1 MAFFM
6 DPGAMFLGC
15 LGPSEQKFL
24 VMETNLSKKNKLIKQ
39 ISKASDM
46 VPFSDF
52 LLEFMDRYGLNNLRE
67 STVEQLEE
75 FISNRNII
83 PLLGEAPQRCLF

>member
-1 MAFFM
+1 
-6 DPGAMFLGC
+6 
-15 LGPSEQKFL
+15 
-24 VMETNLSKKNKLIKQ
+24 METNLSKKNELIKQ
-39 ISKASDM
+39 ISKTSDM

-75 FISNRNII
+75 FISSRNII
-83 PLLGEAPQRCLF
+83 PLLGEAP

>member
-1 MAFFM
+1 
-6 DPGAMFLGC
+6 
-15 LGPSEQKFL
+15 
-24 VMETNLSKKNKLIKQ
+24 METNLSKKNKLRKQ

-83 PLLGEAPQRCLF
+83 PLLGETP

>member
-1 MAFFM
+1 
-6 DPGAMFLGC
+6 
-15 LGPSEQKFL
+15 
-24 VMETNLSKKNKLIKQ
+24 METNLSKKRELIKQ

-52 LLEFMDRYGLNNLRE
+52 LLEFMDSYGLNNLRE

-83 PLLGEAPQRCLF
+83 PLLGEAP

>member
-1 MAFFM
+1 
-6 DPGAMFLGC
+6 
-15 LGPSEQKFL
+15 
-24 VMETNLSKKNKLIKQ
+24 MEMNLSKKNKLIKQ

-83 PLLGEAPQRCLF
+83 PLLGEAPKRRLF

>member
-1 MAFFM
+1 
-6 DPGAMFLGC
+6 
-15 LGPSEQKFL
+15 
-24 VMETNLSKKNKLIKQ
+24 METNLSKKRKLIKQ

-52 LLEFMDRYGLNNLRE
+52 LLEFMDRYGLYNLRE

-83 PLLGEAPQRCLF
+83 PLLGETP

>member
-1 MAFFM
+1 
-6 DPGAMFLGC
+6 
-15 LGPSEQKFL
+15 
-24 VMETNLSKKNKLIKQ
+24 MEINLSKKSELIKQ

-83 PLLGEAPQRCLF
+83 PLLGEAP

>member
-1 MAFFM
+1 
-6 DPGAMFLGC
+6 
-15 LGPSEQKFL
+15 
-24 VMETNLSKKNKLIKQ
+24 
-39 ISKASDM
+39 M

-52 LLEFMDRYGLNNLRE
+52 LLEFMDCYGLNNLRE

-83 PLLGEAPQRCLF
+83 PLLGEAP

>member
-1 MAFFM
+1 
-6 DPGAMFLGC
+6 
-15 LGPSEQKFL
+15 
-24 VMETNLSKKNKLIKQ
+24 METNLSKKNELIKQ

-83 PLLGEAPQRCLF
+83 SLLGEAP

>member
-1 MAFFM
+1 
-6 DPGAMFLGC
+6 
-15 LGPSEQKFL
+15 
-24 VMETNLSKKNKLIKQ
+24 METNLSKKRKLIKQ

-83 PLLGEAPQRCLF
+83 PLLGETP

>member
-1 MAFFM
+1 
-6 DPGAMFLGC
+6 
-15 LGPSEQKFL
+15 
-24 VMETNLSKKNKLIKQ
+24 
-39 ISKASDM
+39 M

-83 PLLGEAPQRCLF
+83 PLLGEAPQGVFFNINLAERRKQSGNKVKKSQNQQG

>member
-1 MAFFM
+1 M
-6 DPGAMFLGC
+6 
-15 LGPSEQKFL
+15 KI
-24 VMETNLSKKNKLIKQ
+24 NLSKKSELIKQ

-52 LLEFMDRYGLNNLRE
+52 LLEFMDRYGLNNLQE

-83 PLLGEAPQRCLF
+83 PLLGEAP

>member
-1 MAFFM
+1 
-6 DPGAMFLGC
+6 
-15 LGPSEQKFL
+15 
-24 VMETNLSKKNKLIKQ
+24 METNLSKTSELIKQ

-67 STVEQLEE
+67 PTVEQLEE

-83 PLLGEAPQRCLF
+83 SLLGEAP

>member
-1 MAFFM
+1 
-6 DPGAMFLGC
+6 
-15 LGPSEQKFL
+15 
-24 VMETNLSKKNKLIKQ
+24 METNLSKKIELIKQ

-83 PLLGEAPQRCLF
+83 PLLGKTP

>member
-1 MAFFM
+1 
-6 DPGAMFLGC
+6 
-15 LGPSEQKFL
+15 
-24 VMETNLSKKNKLIKQ
+24 METNLSKKNKLIKQ

-75 FISNRNII
+75 FISNRNIS

>member
-1 MAFFM
+1 
-6 DPGAMFLGC
+6 
-15 LGPSEQKFL
+15 
-24 VMETNLSKKNKLIKQ
+24 METNLSKKRKLIKQ

-46 VPFSDF
+46 VPFSDS

-83 PLLGEAPQRCLF
+83 PLLGETP

>member
-1 MAFFM
+1 
-6 DPGAMFLGC
+6 
-15 LGPSEQKFL
+15 
-24 VMETNLSKKNKLIKQ
+24 METNLSKKNKLIKQ

-83 PLLGEAPQRCLF
+83 PLLGETP

>member
-1 MAFFM
+1 
-6 DPGAMFLGC
+6 
-15 LGPSEQKFL
+15 
-24 VMETNLSKKNKLIKQ
+24 METNLSKKNKLIKQ

-52 LLEFMDRYGLNNLRE
+52 LLEFMDRYGVNNLRE

-83 PLLGEAPQRCLF
+83 PLLGEVP

>member
-1 MAFFM
+1 
-6 DPGAMFLGC
+6 
-15 LGPSEQKFL
+15 
-24 VMETNLSKKNKLIKQ
+24 METNLSKKNKLIKTDQ
-39 ISKASDM
+39 QGIRYGA
-46 VPFSDF
+46 FSDF

-83 PLLGEAPQRCLF
+83 PLLGEAPQRCLFNINLAERRKQSGNKVKKSQNQQG

>member
-1 MAFFM
+1 
-6 DPGAMFLGC
+6 
-15 LGPSEQKFL
+15 
-24 VMETNLSKKNKLIKQ
+24 METNLSKKNKLIKQ

-83 PLLGEAPQRCLF
+83 PLLGKTPQRCLF

>member
-1 MAFFM
+1 
-6 DPGAMFLGC
+6 
-15 LGPSEQKFL
+15 
-24 VMETNLSKKNKLIKQ
+24 METNLSKKNKLIKQ

-83 PLLGEAPQRCLF
+83 QLLGEAPQRCLF

>member
-1 MAFFM
+1 
-6 DPGAMFLGC
+6 
-15 LGPSEQKFL
+15 
-24 VMETNLSKKNKLIKQ
+24 METNLSKKNKLIKQ

-67 STVEQLEE
+67 STVKQLEE

>member
-1 MAFFM
+1 
-6 DPGAMFLGC
+6 
-15 LGPSEQKFL
+15 
-24 VMETNLSKKNKLIKQ
+24 METNLSKKNKLIKQ

-75 FISNRNII
+75 FISNKNII
-83 PLLGEAPQRCLF
+83 PLLGEAPKRRLF

>member
-1 MAFFM
+1 
-6 DPGAMFLGC
+6 
-15 LGPSEQKFL
+15 
-24 VMETNLSKKNKLIKQ
+24 METNLSKKNKLIKQ

-83 PLLGEAPQRCLF
+83 PLLGEAPQRCLFEYTNLAERRKQSGNKVKKSQNQQG

>member
-1 MAFFM
+1 
-6 DPGAMFLGC
+6 
-15 LGPSEQKFL
+15 
-24 VMETNLSKKNKLIKQ
+24 METNLSKKNELIKQ

-75 FISNRNII
+75 FIGNRNII
-83 PLLGEAPQRCLF
+83 PLLGEAP

>member
-1 MAFFM
+1 
-6 DPGAMFLGC
+6 
-15 LGPSEQKFL
+15 
-24 VMETNLSKKNKLIKQ
+24 METNLSKKNKLIKQ

-83 PLLGEAPQRCLF
+83 PLLGEAPQMCLF

>member
-1 MAFFM
+1 
-6 DPGAMFLGC
+6 
-15 LGPSEQKFL
+15 
-24 VMETNLSKKNKLIKQ
+24 METNLSKKNKLIKQ

-83 PLLGEAPQRCLF
+83 PLLGEEPQRCLF

>member
-1 MAFFM
+1 
-6 DPGAMFLGC
+6 
-15 LGPSEQKFL
+15 
-24 VMETNLSKKNKLIKQ
+24 METNLSKKRKLIKQ

-75 FISNRNII
+75 FINNRNII
-83 PLLGEAPQRCLF
+83 PLLGEAP

>member
-1 MAFFM
+1 
-6 DPGAMFLGC
+6 
-15 LGPSEQKFL
+15 
-24 VMETNLSKKNKLIKQ
+24 METNLSKKNKLIKQ

-83 PLLGEAPQRCLF
+83 PLLGEAPQRCLFNINLAERRKQSGNKVKKSQNQQG

>member
-1 MAFFM
+1 M
-6 DPGAMFLGC
+6 
-15 LGPSEQKFL
+15 KI
-24 VMETNLSKKNKLIKQ
+24 NLSKKSELIKQ

-52 LLEFMDRYGLNNLRE
+52 LLEFMDCYGLNNLRE

-83 PLLGEAPQRCLF
+83 PLLGEAP

>member
-1 MAFFM
+1 
-6 DPGAMFLGC
+6 
-15 LGPSEQKFL
+15 
-24 VMETNLSKKNKLIKQ
+24 METNLSKKNKLIKQ

-83 PLLGEAPQRCLF
+83 PLLGEARKGVFFNINLAERRKQSGNKVKKSQNQQG

>member
-1 MAFFM
+1 
-6 DPGAMFLGC
+6 
-15 LGPSEQKFL
+15 
-24 VMETNLSKKNKLIKQ
+24 METNLSNKNKLIKQ

-83 PLLGEAPQRCLF
+83 PLLGEAP

>member
-1 MAFFM
+1 
-6 DPGAMFLGC
+6 
-15 LGPSEQKFL
+15 
-24 VMETNLSKKNKLIKQ
+24 METNLSKKNKLIKQ

-75 FISNRNII
+75 CISNRNNI

>member
-1 MAFFM
+1 
-6 DPGAMFLGC
+6 
-15 LGPSEQKFL
+15 
-24 VMETNLSKKNKLIKQ
+24 METNLSKKNELIKQ

-67 STVEQLEE
+67 STVEQLEK
-75 FISNRNII
+75 FINNRNII
-83 PLLGEAPQRCLF
+83 PLLGEAP